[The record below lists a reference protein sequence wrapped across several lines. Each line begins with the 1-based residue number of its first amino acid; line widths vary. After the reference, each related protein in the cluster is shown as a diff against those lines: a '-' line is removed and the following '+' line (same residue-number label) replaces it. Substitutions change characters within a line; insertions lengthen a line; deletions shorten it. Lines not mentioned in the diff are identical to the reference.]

1 MANTGKIKNLLI
13 ADDHPIFRKG
23 LIDLLKTSFPKA
35 NIIECRNGA
44 EALEGI
50 FNFKPEIAILDINMP
65 EGNGL
70 DVCKRALKQQSDTK
84 IIILTMYREKEM
96 IKNAMLS
103 GASGY
108 ILKDNAVD
116 EIMDCVAAV
125 LEGEKYIGT
134 AMQDHHNEL
143 AVDDKKKQLLIESI
157 QALSQAE
164 LKTLKLVSQNK
175 TSKEISELLFLSEK
189 TIENYRSRICQK
201 LELPPRNNSLVIW
214 ISENKE
220 LLSYISEF

>member
-1 MANTGKIKNLLI
+1 MTPLKTLLI

-23 LIDLLKTSFPKA
+23 LMDLIQQAFPKVK
-35 NIIECRNGA
+35 IIECCNGA
-44 EALEGI
+44 EAITGI
-50 FNFKPEIAILDINMP
+50 INQTPDIAILDINMP
-65 EGNGL
+65 EANGL
-70 DVCKRALKQQSDTK
+70 EVCKKVVKEKTKTK
-84 IIILTMYREKEM
+84 IIILTMYQEKEM

-116 EIMDCVAAV
+116 EIMDCVNTV
-125 LEGEKYIGT
+125 WNGETYRGT
-134 AMQDHHNEL
+134 AMLPYHIEL
-143 AVDDKKKQLLIESI
+143 SEEDKKKQQLVDGLKT
-157 QALSQAE
+157 LSQAE

-189 TIENYRSRICQK
+189 TVENYRSRICQK

-214 ISENKE
+214 ISENKA

>member
-1 MANTGKIKNLLI
+1 MSQVKTLLI

-23 LIDLLKTSFPKA
+23 LMDLLQHSFPKVK
-35 NIIECRNGA
+35 IIECHNGA
-44 EALEGI
+44 EAIEGI
-50 FNFKPEIAILDINMP
+50 LKQKPDIAILDINMP
-65 EGNGL
+65 EANGL
-70 DVCKRALKQQSDTK
+70 DVCKRVIKEQSTTK
-84 IIILTMYREKEM
+84 IIILTMYQEKEM

-103 GASGY
+103 GAMGY

-116 EIMDCVAAV
+116 EIMDCVNTVAN
-125 LEGEKYIGT
+125 GENYIGT
-134 AMQDHHNEL
+134 AMLPYHNEL
-143 AVDDKKKQLLIESI
+143 SIEDKKKQQLVEGLK
-157 QALSQAE
+157 ALSQAE

-189 TIENYRSRICQK
+189 TVENYRSRICQK

>member
-1 MANTGKIKNLLI
+1 MSSIKTLLI

-23 LIDLLKTSFPKA
+23 LMDLLQHSFPKVK
-35 NIIECRNGA
+35 IIECHNGT
-44 EALEGI
+44 EAIDGI
-50 FNFKPEIAILDINMP
+50 LKQKPDIAILDINMP
-65 EGNGL
+65 EANGL
-70 DVCKRALKQQSDTK
+70 DVCKGVIKEQSTTK
-84 IIILTMYREKEM
+84 IIILTMYQEKEM

-103 GASGY
+103 GAMGY

-116 EIMDCVAAV
+116 EIMDCVNTVAN
-125 LEGEKYIGT
+125 GENYIGT
-134 AMQDHHNEL
+134 AMLPYHNEL
-143 AVDDKKKQLLIESI
+143 SIEDKKKQQLVEGLK
-157 QALSQAE
+157 ALSQAE

-189 TIENYRSRICQK
+189 TVENYRSRICQK

>member
-1 MANTGKIKNLLI
+1 MSQVKTLLI

-23 LIDLLKTSFPKA
+23 LMDLLQHSFPKVK
-35 NIIECRNGA
+35 IIECHNGA
-44 EALEGI
+44 EAIDGI
-50 FNFKPEIAILDINMP
+50 LKQKPDIAILDINMP
-65 EGNGL
+65 EANGL
-70 DVCKRALKQQSDTK
+70 DVCKHVIKEQSATK
-84 IIILTMYREKEM
+84 IIILTMYQEKEM

-116 EIMDCVAAV
+116 EIMDCVNTV
-125 LEGEKYIGT
+125 IDGETYIGT
-134 AMQDHHNEL
+134 AMLPYHSEL
-143 AVDDKKKQLLIESI
+143 SIEDKKKQQLVEGLKT
-157 QALSQAE
+157 LSQAE

-189 TIENYRSRICQK
+189 TVENYRSRICQK

>member
-1 MANTGKIKNLLI
+1 MDPISSLLI

-23 LIDLLKTSFPKA
+23 LKDILQNSFPKA
-35 NIIECRNGA
+35 VIFECHNGA
-44 EALEGI
+44 EAMDCILK
-50 FNFKPEIAILDINMP
+50 NTPQIAILDINMP
-65 EGNGL
+65 EINGL
-70 DVCKRALKQQSDTK
+70 DVCKQVIKKKPGSK
-84 IIILTMYREKEM
+84 IIILTMYSEKEM

-116 EIMDCVAAV
+116 EIIECIQSVSS
-125 LEGEKYIGT
+125 GEKYIGA
-134 AMQDHHNEL
+134 AMAQHHNEFSKE
-143 AVDDKKKQLLIESI
+143 DKKKQSLVERLK
-157 QALSQAE
+157 ALSQAE

>member
-1 MANTGKIKNLLI
+1 MSSIKTLLI

-23 LIDLLKTSFPKA
+23 LMDLLQHSFPKVK
-35 NIIECRNGA
+35 IIECHNGA
-44 EALEGI
+44 EAIDGI
-50 FNFKPEIAILDINMP
+50 LKQKPDIAILDINMP
-65 EGNGL
+65 EANGL
-70 DVCKRALKQQSDTK
+70 DVCKHVIREQSTTK
-84 IIILTMYREKEM
+84 IIILTMYQEKEM
-96 IKNAMLS
+96 IKNAILS
-103 GASGY
+103 GAMGY

-116 EIMDCVAAV
+116 EIMDCVNTVAK
-125 LEGEKYIGT
+125 GENYIGS
-134 AMQDHHNEL
+134 AMLPYNSEL
-143 AVDDKKKQLLIESI
+143 SIEDKKKQQLVEGLK
-157 QALSQAE
+157 ALSQAE

-189 TIENYRSRICQK
+189 TVENYRSRICQK

>member
-1 MANTGKIKNLLI
+1 MGPIKTLLI

-23 LIDLLKTSFPKA
+23 LMDLLQQYFPKVK
-35 NIIECRNGA
+35 IIECHNGA
-44 EALEGI
+44 EAIEGI
-50 FNFKPEIAILDINMP
+50 LKLNPDIAILDINMP
-65 EGNGL
+65 EVNGL
-70 DVCKRALKQQSDTK
+70 DVCKRIIKEQSRTK
-84 IIILTMYREKEM
+84 IIILTMYQEKEM

-103 GASGY
+103 GAKGY

-116 EIMDCVAAV
+116 EIMDCVSVV
-125 LEGEKYIGT
+125 LDGETYIGT
-134 AMQDHHNEL
+134 TLLPYHIEL
-143 AVDDKKKQLLIESI
+143 SLEDKKKQQIVESLKT
-157 QALSQAE
+157 LSQAE

-189 TIENYRSRICQK
+189 TVENYRSRICQK

>member
-1 MANTGKIKNLLI
+1 MSSIKTLLI

-23 LIDLLKTSFPKA
+23 LMDLLQHSFPKVK
-35 NIIECRNGA
+35 IIECHNGT
-44 EALEGI
+44 EAIDGI
-50 FNFKPEIAILDINMP
+50 LKKKPDIAILDINMP
-65 EGNGL
+65 EANGL
-70 DVCKRALKQQSDTK
+70 DVCKRVIKEQSTTK
-84 IIILTMYREKEM
+84 IIILTMYQEKEM

-103 GASGY
+103 GAMGY

-116 EIMDCVAAV
+116 EIMDCVNTVAN
-125 LEGEKYIGT
+125 GENYIGT
-134 AMQDHHNEL
+134 AMLPYHNEL
-143 AVDDKKKQLLIESI
+143 SIEDKKKQQLVEGLK
-157 QALSQAE
+157 ALSQAE

-189 TIENYRSRICQK
+189 TVENYRSRICQK

>member
-1 MANTGKIKNLLI
+1 MSSIKTLLI

-23 LIDLLKTSFPKA
+23 LMDLLQHSFPKVK
-35 NIIECRNGA
+35 IIECHNGT
-44 EALEGI
+44 EAIDGI
-50 FNFKPEIAILDINMP
+50 LKQKPDIAVLDINMP
-65 EGNGL
+65 EANGL
-70 DVCKRALKQQSDTK
+70 DVCKRVIKEQSTTK
-84 IIILTMYREKEM
+84 IIILTMYQEKEM

-103 GASGY
+103 GAMGY

-116 EIMDCVAAV
+116 EIMDCVNTVAN
-125 LEGEKYIGT
+125 GENYIGT
-134 AMQDHHNEL
+134 AMLPYHNEL
-143 AVDDKKKQLLIESI
+143 SLEDKKKQQLVEGLK
-157 QALSQAE
+157 ALSQAE

-189 TIENYRSRICQK
+189 TVENYRSRICQK

>member
-1 MANTGKIKNLLI
+1 MNPISSLLI

-23 LIDLLKTSFPKA
+23 LKDILQNSFPKA
-35 NIIECRNGA
+35 TIHECHNGA
-44 EALEGI
+44 EAMDCILK
-50 FNFKPEIAILDINMP
+50 NNPQIAILDINMP
-65 EGNGL
+65 EINGL
-70 DVCKRALKQQSDTK
+70 DVCKQVIKKKPDSK
-84 IIILTMYREKEM
+84 IIILTMYSEKEM

-116 EIMDCVAAV
+116 EIIECIQSVNS
-125 LEGEKYIGT
+125 GERYIGA
-134 AMQDHHNEL
+134 AMAQHHNEFSKE
-143 AVDDKKKQLLIESI
+143 DKKKQSLVEHLK
-157 QALSQAE
+157 ALSQAE

>member
-1 MANTGKIKNLLI
+1 MSSIKTLLI

-23 LIDLLKTSFPKA
+23 LMDLLQHSFPKVK
-35 NIIECRNGA
+35 IIECHNGT
-44 EALEGI
+44 EAIDGI
-50 FNFKPEIAILDINMP
+50 LKQKPDIAVLDINMP
-65 EGNGL
+65 EANGL
-70 DVCKRALKQQSDTK
+70 DVCKRVIKEQSTTK
-84 IIILTMYREKEM
+84 IIILTMYQEKEM

-103 GASGY
+103 GAMGY

-116 EIMDCVAAV
+116 EIMDCVNTVAN
-125 LEGEKYIGT
+125 GENYIGT
-134 AMQDHHNEL
+134 AMLPYHNEL
-143 AVDDKKKQLLIESI
+143 SIEDKKKQQLVEGLK
-157 QALSQAE
+157 ALSQAE

-189 TIENYRSRICQK
+189 TVENYRSRICQK

>member
-1 MANTGKIKNLLI
+1 MNQVKTLLI

-23 LIDLLKTSFPKA
+23 LMDLLQHSFPKVK
-35 NIIECRNGA
+35 IIECHNGA
-44 EALEGI
+44 EAIDGI
-50 FNFKPEIAILDINMP
+50 LKQKPDIAILDINMP
-65 EGNGL
+65 EANGL
-70 DVCKRALKQQSDTK
+70 DVCKHVIKEQSATK
-84 IIILTMYREKEM
+84 IIILTMYQEKEM

-103 GASGY
+103 GAMGY

-116 EIMDCVAAV
+116 EIMDCVNTVAN
-125 LEGEKYIGT
+125 GETYIGT
-134 AMQDHHNEL
+134 AMLPYHSEL
-143 AVDDKKKQLLIESI
+143 SIEDKKKQQLVEGLKT
-157 QALSQAE
+157 LSQAE

-189 TIENYRSRICQK
+189 TVENYRSRICQK

>member
-1 MANTGKIKNLLI
+1 MASSHQIKTLLI

-23 LIDLLKTSFPKA
+23 LMDLLQNSFPNVK
-35 NIIECRNGA
+35 IIECQNGA
-44 EALEGI
+44 AAISGI
-50 FNFKPEIAILDINMP
+50 LKLKPEIAILDINMP
-65 EGNGL
+65 EANGL
-70 DVCKRALKQQSDTK
+70 DVCKLVLKEKSNTK
-84 IIILTMYREKEM
+84 IIILTMYGEKEM

-116 EIMDCVAAV
+116 EIMDCVNSV
-125 LEGEKYIGT
+125 LNGEKYIGT
-134 AMQDHHNEL
+134 VLLPHHLEL
-143 AVDDKKKQLLIESI
+143 NTADKKKQQLIDYLKT
-157 QALSQAE
+157 LSHAE

-189 TIENYRSRICQK
+189 TIENYRSRVCQK
-201 LELPPRNNSLVIW
+201 LELPPRNNSLTIW

>member
-1 MANTGKIKNLLI
+1 MGPIKTLLI

-23 LIDLLKTSFPKA
+23 LMDFLQQTFPKVK
-35 NIIECRNGA
+35 IIECHNGT
-44 EALEGI
+44 EAINGI
-50 FNFKPEIAILDINMP
+50 LNLKPDIAILDINMP
-65 EGNGL
+65 EANGL
-70 DVCKRALKQQSDTK
+70 EVCKRIIKEQSSTK
-84 IIILTMYREKEM
+84 IIILTMYQEKEM

-103 GASGY
+103 DARGY

-116 EIMDCVAAV
+116 EIMDCVNTV
-125 LEGEKYIGT
+125 LNGGTYIGT
-134 AMQDHHNEL
+134 AMLPYHIEL
-143 AVDDKKKQLLIESI
+143 STEDKKKQQLVEGLKT
-157 QALSQAE
+157 LSQAE

-189 TIENYRSRICQK
+189 TVENYRSRICQK